1 MIRRLGLAAFS
12 LAIGATLWADSN
24 LPKAATHAEIK
35 AYVERAAKFVAKSG
49 PSCDAFKGKE
59 WMAGDYYIFVDDP
72 ENRTLC
78 HPNASLIGKN
88 SDEITDVNGKKVGVA
103 IRQAAARKGG
113 GWTEY
118 MWPRPGTDKPLPK
131 STFAMHVKAPDGKT
145 YTVGAGGYEV
155 K

>member
-1 MIRRLGLAAFS
+1 MRRFAAFFLIGL
-12 LAIGATLWADSN
+12 LAT
-24 LPKAATHAEIK
+24 AAMAKSHVPAKNTHAAIK
-35 AYVERAAKFVAKSG
+35 AYVQAAAKVVAKNG
-49 PSCDAFKGKE
+49 PSCDTFKSKD
-59 WMAGDYYIFVDDP
+59 WMSGDYYIFVDDP

-88 SDEITDVNGKKVGVA
+88 SDDIIDVNGKKIGVA
-103 IRQAAARKGG
+103 IREAAAKKGG
-113 GWTEY
+113 GWSEY
-118 MWPRPGTDKPLPK
+118 MWPRPGTDKPVPK